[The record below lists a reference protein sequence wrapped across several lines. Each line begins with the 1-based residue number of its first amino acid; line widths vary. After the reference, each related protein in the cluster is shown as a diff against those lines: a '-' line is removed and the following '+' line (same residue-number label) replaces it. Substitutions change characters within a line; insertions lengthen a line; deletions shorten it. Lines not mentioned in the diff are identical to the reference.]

1 MKSGVNRHSLLLR
14 FAHTLGKIIRMSI
27 ASSLGPERGIARRLP
42 SYEARPQQL
51 AMAEAVAQAIAEPHH
66 LIVEAGT
73 GVGKSFDYLVT
84 AIQAAAASED
94 CTIVVSTHTI
104 SLQEQLI
111 RKDIPFL
118 QEVMPQKFSAVLVKG
133 RSNYISLRRLRGANQ
148 KMQSLLSQ
156 ESAERQLVEIGKW
169 SRQTE
174 DGSLSDL
181 GFKPEP
187 SVWDLVESDTNN
199 CLGAKCPEY
208 EKCFYFK
215 ARRKVHGADILVVNH
230 ALFFSDLA
238 LRKEGFGLLPDYQVA
253 ILDEAHT
260 IEDVAGDHL
269 GLRITRGQIEYLLNR
284 IYQEK
289 SGKGLL
295 AARGNPD
302 TFRKLRAPRNT
313 AQQFLG
319 SVLSWHHQQSRKTSH
334 QSSVNSGE
342 GGRGFVSDTIR
353 VRESPI

>member
-14 FAHTLGKIIRMSI
+14 FAQTLGKISRMSI
-27 ASSLGPERGIARRLP
+27 ASILGSEGGIARRLP

-73 GVGKSFDYLVT
+73 GVGKSFAYLVP
-84 AIQAAAASED
+84 AIQAAAANED
-94 CTIVVSTHTI
+94 CTVVVSTHTI

-156 ESAERQLVEIGKW
+156 ESAEKQLGELGKW

-187 SVWDLVESDTNN
+187 AVWDLTESDTNN
-199 CLGAKCPEY
+199 CVGAKCPEY
-208 EKCFYFK
+208 QKYFYSK
-215 ARRKVHGADILVVNH
+215 ARR
-230 ALFFSDLA
+230 
-238 LRKEGFGLLPDYQVA
+238 
-253 ILDEAHT
+253 
-260 IEDVAGDHL
+260 
-269 GLRITRGQIEYLLNR
+269 
-284 IYQEK
+284 
-289 SGKGLL
+289 
-295 AARGNPD
+295 
-302 TFRKLRAPRNT
+302 
-313 AQQFLG
+313 
-319 SVLSWHHQQSRKTSH
+319 
-334 QSSVNSGE
+334 
-342 GGRGFVSDTIR
+342 
-353 VRESPI
+353 